1 MIFKVGNKFNSQFK
15 ISKDIYDGFINIFN
29 DKNPMHVDIDFAK
42 NHGYS
47 EIVMHGNI
55 LNGFISYFIGEQLP
69 IKNIIILS
77 QDIKFNNPVYLNDLL
92 QFNATVFEI
101 YESVN
106 VINFKFKFIYQK
118 NITVAK
124 GKVQIKKLIK

>member
-1 MIFKVGNKFNSQFK
+1 MFKIGDEFNSKFK
-15 ISKDIYDGFINIFN
+15 ISKDIYDGFVNIFN
-29 DKNPMHVDIDFAK
+29 DKNPMHVDLVFAK

-47 EIVMHGNI
+47 GKVMHGNI

-69 IKNIIILS
+69 TKNIVILS
-77 QDIKFNNPVYLNDLL
+77 QNIKFNNPVYLNDLL
-92 QFNATVFEI
+92 QFNASVYEI

-106 VINFKFKFIYQK
+106 VINIKFKFINQK

>member
-1 MIFKVGNKFNSQFK
+1 MFKVGDEFNYKFK

-29 DKNPMHVDIDFAK
+29 DKNPMHVDLDFAK
-42 NHGYS
+42 KHGYS

-55 LNGFISYFIGEQLP
+55 LNGFISYFIGELLP
-69 IKNIIILS
+69 VKNIVILS
-77 QDIKFNNPVYLNDLL
+77 QNIKFSNPVHLNDHL
-92 QFNATVFEI
+92 QFKASVYEI

-106 VINFKFKFIYQK
+106 VINFKFKFINQK

-124 GKVQIKKLIK
+124 GKVQIKKI

>member
-1 MIFKVGNKFNSQFK
+1 MFNLGDSFNSVF
-15 ISKDIYDGFINIFN
+15 ILSKEIYDGFINVFE
-29 DKNPMHVDIDFAK
+29 DKNPMHVNLEFAQ

-47 EIVMHGNI
+47 QVVMHGNI

-69 IKNIIILS
+69 IKEIVILS
-77 QDIKFNNPVYLNDLL
+77 QDIKFKNPVFLNDIL

-106 VINFKFKFIYQK
+106 VINFKFTFINQK
-118 NITVAK
+118 KITVAK
-124 GKVQIKKLIK
+124 GKIQIKKFV

>member
-77 QDIKFNNPVYLNDLL
+77 QDIKFNN
-92 QFNATVFEI
+92 TVFEI

-106 VINFKFKFIYQK
+106 VINFKFKFINQK

>member
-1 MIFKVGNKFNSQFK
+1 MFKIGDEFNSKFK
-15 ISKDIYDGFINIFN
+15 ISKDIYDGFVNIFN
-29 DKNPMHVDIDFAK
+29 DKNPMHVDLVFAK

-47 EIVMHGNI
+47 GKVMHGNI
-55 LNGFISYFIGEQLP
+55 LNGFISHFIGEQLP
-69 IKNIIILS
+69 VKNIVILTQS
-77 QDIKFNNPVYLNDLL
+77 INYSNPVYLNDILNFKAL
-92 QFNATVFEI
+92 VFEI

-106 VINFKFKFIYQK
+106 VINFKFKFINQK

>member
-1 MIFKVGNKFNSQFK
+1 MFKVGEEFNLKFK
-15 ISKDIYDGFINIFN
+15 ISKDVYDGFINIFN
-29 DKNPMHVDIDFAK
+29 DKNPIHVDIDFAK

-69 IKNIIILS
+69 TKNIVILS
-77 QDIKFNNPVYLNDLL
+77 QNIKFNNPVYLNDLL
-92 QFNATVFEI
+92 QFNASVYEI

-106 VINFKFKFIYQK
+106 VINIKFKFINQK
-118 NITVAK
+118 KITVAK
-124 GKVQIKKLIK
+124 GKVQIKNLIK

>member
-1 MIFKVGNKFNSQFK
+1 MFKLGETFNSVF
-15 ISKDIYDGFINIFN
+15 ILSKDIYDGFISVFE
-29 DKNPMHVDIDFAK
+29 DKNPMHVDLEFAQ

-47 EIVMHGNI
+47 QVVMHGNI

-69 IKNIIILS
+69 VKEVVILS
-77 QDIKFNNPVYLNDLL
+77 QDIKFKNPVFLDDIL

-101 YESVN
+101 YDSVN
-106 VINFKFKFIYQK
+106 VINFKFKFINQK

-124 GKVQIKKLIK
+124 GKIQIKKFI

>member
-1 MIFKVGNKFNSQFK
+1 MFKVGDEFNSKFK
-15 ISKDIYDGFINIFN
+15 ISKDIYDGFVNIFN

-42 NHGYS
+42 NYGYS

-55 LNGFISYFIGEQLP
+55 LNGFISHFIGEQLP
-69 IKNIIILS
+69 IKNIVILS

-92 QFNATVFEI
+92 QFNASVFEI

-106 VINFKFKFIYQK
+106 VVNFKFKFTNKK
-118 NITVAK
+118 NITVAN
-124 GKVQIKKLIK
+124 GKVQIKKFI